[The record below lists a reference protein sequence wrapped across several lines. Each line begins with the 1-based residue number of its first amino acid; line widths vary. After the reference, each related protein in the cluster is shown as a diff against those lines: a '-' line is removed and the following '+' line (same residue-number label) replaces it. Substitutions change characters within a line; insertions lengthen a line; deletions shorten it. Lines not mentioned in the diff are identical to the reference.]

1 MHHAFPWQHDNVFYF
16 FIFLIVS
23 CIWLIFF
30 TAPELWADVVKT
42 PRHHSWESM
51 KSIVLYVKFRFF
63 FHMHHCISTF
73 LHLILSVIL
82 WYNCSTIAPLKLFTV
97 HSSLSSITLYCE
109 TSFFTLPDKMWTY
122 WTRQV
127 LVQILKYSLLKA
139 VHSFFCFFWPWIHP
153 CRTFPF
159 NLELEEEPSWM
170 PRNRQ
175 LCLPFL
181 HASS

>member
-1 MHHAFPWQHDNVFYF
+1 MLFRDSMIIFS
-16 FIFLIVS
+16 IFLFSLLFLAFDSFFHCSWALSWCSENPKTPLLRKHEVHCFVCEIQ
-23 CIWLIFF
+23 IFF
-30 TAPELWADVVKT
+30 PYASLYIYLST
-42 PRHHSWESM
+42 PNFICYFM
-51 KSIVLYVKFRFF
+51 VQL
-63 FHMHHCISTF
+63 
-73 LHLILSVIL
+73 LN
-82 WYNCSTIAPLKLFTV
+82 NCPPPPQKLFTV
-97 HSSLSSITLYCE
+97 HSSLSSVTLYCE
-109 TSFFTLPDKMWTY
+109 TSFFTLPDKLWIH

-127 LVQILKYSLLKA
+127 LVQILKYSLLKV